1 MQVFVA
7 FNISHPAAVE
17 GRIEE
22 QYAAGN
28 FYKAS
33 SNSFFIATDGETTR
47 QVGEKLGFGEEN
59 LASGIVLPVTSYW
72 GRYGKDLWEW
82 ISVKMD
88 ANGK

>member
-1 MQVFVA
+1 MQVFVV
-7 FNISHPAAVE
+7 FNISDPATVQ

-22 QYAAGN
+22 RYAGN

-33 SNSFFIATDGETTR
+33 SNSFFIATGGETTR

>member
-7 FNISHPAAVE
+7 FNISASDAVQSKIKE
-17 GRIEE
+17 H
-22 QYAAGN
+22 YPGN
-28 FYKAS
+28 FYSAS
-33 SNSFFIATDGETTR
+33 DNSFFIATDGETTR

-59 LASGIVLPVTSYW
+59 LASGIVIPVTSYW
-72 GRYGKDLWEW
+72 GRYRKELWEW